1 VLHTSTPSIA
11 LLAAFAGHAELV
23 KGSTEVGMLLCLR
36 IKISVS
42 KNDIANLKPKNMSS
56 TLQYASSHA
65 ANYVT
70 VKRVIVDTGVIV
82 DAKRQKR
89 TKCAFR
95 IWQQQNMKCI
105 QA

>member
-1 VLHTSTPSIA
+1 
-11 LLAAFAGHAELV
+11 
-23 KGSTEVGMLLCLR
+23 
-36 IKISVS
+36 
-42 KNDIANLKPKNMSS
+42 MSS